1 MVVSDEARQRT
12 AVGVKRAKVQVPHVR
27 RQRTAAR
34 GRMRAGPRPV
44 WALPAAYDRPPAGG
58 EAARR
63 VALALRPP
71 AAAGGPTGLHDALVN
86 GGLHAYCSRAHHYCP
101 ARWLAGWP
109 AASRGP
115 WTRRVCP
122 TTRTRTR
129 RGGACRGWTG
139 LIRARWRRRG
149 RGRAGQPG
157 RNIAVPATSPDGD
170 VFFF

>member
-1 MVVSDEARQRT
+1 MSGASGQRPEAVC
-12 AVGVKRAKVQVPHVR
+12 APAPS
-27 RQRTAAR
+27 
-34 GRMRAGPRPV
+34 PV

-86 GGLHAYCSRAHHYCP
+86 GGLHAYCSRAQVTTTARP
-101 ARWLAGWP
+101 ASWLAGRP
-109 AASRGP
+109 LAVVRGHDAYA
-115 WTRRVCP
+115 P

-149 RGRAGQPG
+149 RNMWPG
-157 RNIAVPATSPDGD
+157 RRPVRMVMCI
-170 VFFF
+170 FFLRLCRAIHDEVLMCA

>member
-86 GGLHAYCSRAHHYCP
+86 GGLHAYCSRAHHYHYCP
-101 ARWLAGWP
+101 ARWLAGRP
-109 AASRGP
+109 LAVVRGHDAYAQPHVRGRDEAAHAEGGLALSERDGG
-115 WTRRVCP
+115 
-122 TTRTRTR
+122 
-129 RGGACRGWTG
+129 GGAGIC
-139 LIRARWRRRG
+139 
-149 RGRAGQPG
+149 GRAGDQSG
-157 RNIAVPATSPDGD
+157 W
-170 VFFF
+170 